1 LKNFEHARALL
12 LRLEHESAGIK
23 VASRK
28 QTVQTDLQAKREV
41 IKKLQM
47 RIQELD
53 SLAYKQGDGDEDDED
68 DEEEEGSDADQG
80 YTYAPPIKASDSL
93 DFEPSAAQDSTPEPH
108 NTLRA
113 RTRSRPTDSAA
124 SQSQSVRA
132 TGTSHLPAPTATA
145 SARIPSPD
153 REKMLDLDRRQKD
166 QITDAI
172 YDLARELKTSAQ
184 SLDRS
189 IEDENRTSLKR
200 AMEGLDKGA
209 EGMEAAGQR
218 MGALRRMTEGKGWW
232 GRMMLYAWIAG
243 LWLLLFLMMTLLPKL
258 RF

>member
-1 LKNFEHARALL
+1 MTEAER
-12 LRLEHESAGIK
+12 EK
-23 VASRK
+23 V
-28 QTVQTDLQAKREV
+28 
-41 IKKLQM
+41 
-47 RIQELD
+47 
-53 SLAYKQGDGDEDDED
+53 
-68 DEEEEGSDADQG
+68 
-80 YTYAPPIKASDSL
+80 L
-93 DFEPSAAQDSTPEPH
+93 DF
-108 NTLRA
+108 
-113 RTRSRPTDSAA
+113 
-124 SQSQSVRA
+124 
-132 TGTSHLPAPTATA
+132 
-145 SARIPSPD
+145 D
-153 REKMLDLDRRQKD
+153 RKEKN

-172 YDLARELKTSAQ
+172 YDLAKELKISAQ

>member
-1 LKNFEHARALL
+1 M
-12 LRLEHESAGIK
+12 
-23 VASRK
+23 
-28 QTVQTDLQAKREV
+28 QTDLQAKREV
-41 IKKLQM
+41 IRKLQS

-53 SLAYKQGDGDEDDED
+53 SLAYKEGDDDD
-68 DEEEEGSDADQG
+68 DDDNDDKEEEDGESDGERG
-80 YTYAPPIKASDSL
+80 YTYAPAIKASNSL
-93 DFEPSAAQDSTPEPH
+93 DFEPSATQETTPQPA

-113 RTRSRPTDSAA
+113 RTSSRPTDSRA
-124 SQSQSVRA
+124 SQTQSARA
-132 TGTSHLPAPTATA
+132 TGTSSRAPAPPA
-145 SARIPSPD
+145 SARQPSPSPSH
-153 REKMLDLDRRQKD
+153 EKTLDLDRRQKE

-172 YDLARELKTSAQ
+172 YDLAKELKTSAQ

-243 LWLLLFLMMTLLPKL
+243 LWLVLFLMMTLLPKL